1 MLLFWKAR
9 PAFFEFLS
17 RKLQFDIKAES
28 NEKWKN
34 CWKASE
40 LCKFMFVA
48 NFHLN
53 DNFFVQLCSFLLSPQ
68 QLFHAPISRTSSKF
82 LETVEGGT
90 KRCYVMQLMW
100 ERSNKCLFMLASSR
114 PFITKIALK
123 CSPGS
128 ISLAIIFQS
137 VFNRVLGELNE
148 NKTRS
153 LFVVIIFFLL
163 TLEFLTRIFFYVLVP
178 LILARRA
185 NSLLE
190 QAHRILLGKAKNQFS
205 ANIAGSDKSLTKQ
218 FNTIHSKHNSIVYR
232 ENRASTV
239 SQEIPRHDELQ

>member
-1 MLLFWKAR
+1 
-9 PAFFEFLS
+9 
-17 RKLQFDIKAES
+17 
-28 NEKWKN
+28 
-34 CWKASE
+34 
-40 LCKFMFVA
+40 
-48 NFHLN
+48 
-53 DNFFVQLCSFLLSPQ
+53 
-68 QLFHAPISRTSSKF
+68 
-82 LETVEGGT
+82 
-90 KRCYVMQLMW
+90 
-100 ERSNKCLFMLASSR
+100 MLASSR

-163 TLEFLTRIFFYVLVP
+163 TLEFLIRIFFYVLVP

-185 NSLLE
+185 NSLE

-232 ENRASTV
+232 ENRASTCK
-239 SQEIPRHDELQ
+239 SRNPASR